1 MKRYTSKSLVPD
13 VASLN
18 AKLAAMGHDKRLIV
32 ANRYN
37 YAAVDLATIEQ
48 LARHCCQRNLE
59 TGTPRECLHAAQM
72 YVFGVMESANA
83 A

>member
-18 AKLAAMGHDKRLIV
+18 AKLAAMGHDMRLIV

-48 LARHCCQRNLE
+48 LASHCCQRNLV

-72 YVFGVMESANA
+72 YVFGVMESAIA